1 MGLAGVL
8 GLAGCTW
15 TPHQVKLTAEPSYT
29 LGQQIGEGIRLNVV
43 VIDDRDQRVVGQRDV
58 GAIGSDITSPQLM
71 NFLQRQV
78 TKGFQR
84 HGFVLVSD
92 NELAHAKVTVFL
104 RSFKWDTEMGF
115 WMDGENV
122 FVSLRVDAQN
132 ATTKD
137 NLVKTFQYHHE
148 ERILFI
154 AFGPEITN
162 RMNAGLTNVL
172 AQLFSN
178 DELMRFLRAA
188 RTNN

>member
-1 MGLAGVL
+1 ML